1 MRAASRRSRLIRL
14 SSLAGALA
22 ATGVY
27 AQSNSAGEGQSRVI
41 EDLRKQLD
49 EQNIRLEALRRDLA
63 EQDAKMGEMRRALG
77 LARGRG
83 TAPGAGAAAREA
95 TASTQQPGEQ
105 MAQAQPPAQQD
116 QQPVGQAPAQDERK
130 LQVAPIFEQ
139 PGVLTPPGKYVLE
152 PSLQYAYSS
161 SNRISLVGYTI
172 IPAILIGLI
181 DVREVKRNT
190 WVAGLTG
197 RWGLTNRF
205 EVEAKVPWV
214 YRSDSVIS
222 REIFQGSAQEG
233 VFSSTGKGIGDV
245 EFTARY
251 QINDGGVNK
260 PYYIGTLRY
269 KSRTGKD
276 QFEVTTASIVPGGRQ
291 NQLQRELPTGSGFQ
305 TLQPGL
311 TVLYAS
317 DPAVFFGSLSYQYNF
332 KRTGLTQKTDEG
344 DISIGDVEPG
354 SVWGFNFGMGLA
366 LNDRSSFSIGYD
378 HSSVG
383 KTKQNGQV
391 QPTSVRTQLG
401 TLLLGYSYRLNDR
414 RTLNVSVGAGL
425 TTDTPDLQ
433 LTVRLPMSF

>member
-1 MRAASRRSRLIRL
+1 MRAASRRFKVVRLT
-14 SSLAGALA
+14 SLAGAVA
-22 ATGVY
+22 AGANGVY
-27 AQSNSAGEGQSRVI
+27 AQSTDPVPGQSQAV

-49 EQNIRLEALRRDLA
+49 EQSARLEALRRDLV
-63 EQDAKMGEMRRALG
+63 EQEAKMGEMRRALG

-83 TAPGAGAAAREA
+83 TAQGSPAAAA
-95 TASTQQPGEQ
+95 PAPQQGDQ
-105 MAQAQPPAQQD
+105 LAQA
-116 QQPVGQAPAQDERK
+116 QQPVGQAPQQPKDTRPPE
-130 LQVAPIFEQ
+130 VAPIFEQ
-139 PGVLTPPGKYVLE
+139 PGVLTPRGKYVLE

-197 RWGLTNRF
+197 RWGITNRL
-205 EVEAKVPWV
+205 ELEAKVPWV
-214 YRSDSVIS
+214 YRSDSVIT
-222 REIFQGSAQEG
+222 RELG
-233 VFSSTGKGIGDV
+233 VGTPREAVFDSTGKGIGDI

-251 QINDGGVNK
+251 QINDGGVDK

-276 QFEVTTASIVPGGRQ
+276 QFEVTTASIVPGGRT

-332 KRTGLTQKTDEG
+332 KRSGLTQKTDEG
-344 DISIGDVEPG
+344 ETDIGEVEPG
-354 SVWGFNFGMGLA
+354 AVWGFNFGMGLA

-383 KTKQNGQV
+383 KTKQNGEV

-401 TLLLGYSYRLNDR
+401 TLLLGYSYRLSDR
-414 RTLNVSVGAGL
+414 RSLNVSVGAGL
-425 TTDTPDLQ
+425 TRDTPDLQ
-433 LTVRLPMSF
+433 LTVRVPMTF